1 MEQKSHSLISHKSF
15 HIHYNNC
22 LLIKGLFHDLREM
35 FSKNSPALHS
45 SGSDWKEGSHTW
57 NNTRET
63 KTQKKGITWDHKT
76 SAGQIKDWPVC
87 DYKATVSSITLY
99 YDGENYK
106 EHWTKIKA
114 KLMPESRDCLAY
126 YIYGT
131 LVRSSFPQ
139 ISNLCSAWCLISY
152 HWNFNS

>member
-1 MEQKSHSLISHKSF
+1 MEQKSHSSISHKIF

-22 LLIKGLFHDLREM
+22 LLIKGLFHEEM
-35 FSKNSPALHS
+35 FSKNSLAVKNYLHS

-63 KTQKKGITWDHKT
+63 KTQRKGIIWDHKT

-87 DYKATVSSITLY
+87 DYEATVSSITLY

-114 KLMPESRDCLAY
+114 KFMRESRDCLDY

-131 LVRSSFPQ
+131 FVRCSFPQ
-139 ISNLCSAWCLISY
+139 IPNLCSAWCLIF
-152 HWNFNS
+152 HH